1 MSGGDPSN
9 PARVHSGLRDSPD
22 LEDLLMPD
30 AVKVGFVPFSTVSRG
45 VVVAFCDD
53 NLKFGPATT
62 RALGAA
68 ADMIR
73 RTAAANQ
80 FKGKSASTLDFLAP
94 EGVKATRL
102 LVIGTGKASELK
114 NHDFLKFGG
123 TATGKLRP
131 GNDEVTIV
139 AE

>member
-1 MSGGDPSN
+1 MSGRT
-9 PARVHSGLRDSPD
+9 ARTPPGSIQDFGTALIWRI
-22 LEDLLMPD
+22 LLMPD

-45 VVVAFCDD
+45 VLVAFCDD

-94 EGVKATRL
+94 EGVRASRL
-102 LVIGTGKASELK
+102 LVVGTGKASELK
-114 NHDFLKFGG
+114 NHDFHKFGG
-123 TATGKLRP
+123 TAAGKLRA
-131 GNDEVTIV
+131 GNEQVTML